1 LRQNVASAISQID
14 EKLSLDDL
22 SEMDEGEKVNVLTL
36 FRETLHQ
43 CYNFG
48 FEVLFFWYR
57 IDVSYPYIECTCICI
72 TEESGLAIQ
81 ALFRQVFLLCL
92 LVYRMPYFWNAAI
105 TLRQNVASAI

>member
-1 LRQNVASAISQID
+1 MLFYFQNAAINLRQNVARAISQID

-48 FEVLFFWYR
+48 FEVCDDCLSVNFR
-57 IDVSYPYIECTCICI
+57 II
-72 TEESGLAIQ
+72 L
-81 ALFRQVFLLCL
+81 
-92 LVYRMPYFWNAAI
+92 
-105 TLRQNVASAI
+105 